1 MCIKPIEIEYLENMK
16 KFQYKTSDN
25 SLLYNKCMSPC
36 LNKVVNIFPIWL
48 APNIITLFS
57 LGCNII
63 AASITFFDSGFD
75 FSNELKSSTC
85 IIIGLTQ
92 FLYQILDNLDGKQAR
107 RTGSSSPFGMLL
119 DHGCDIFTN
128 CLTSFNLSHLA
139 LLGNNSFY
147 SVTVFIGLI
156 LGFYAM
162 TYEEYKLGELH
173 FPIVNAT
180 DEGNIILSSFA
191 ILCGFIGQNWINYNI
206 FGNFNISKIIG
217 LISIGGGISCV
228 YNLFNHTYKKKGM
241 KETLKIILDW
251 FYFYMVMA
259 LPIIYVIYFINFYE
273 LYKWSILGCM
283 CLLFARVTMDLQIR
297 IVTADTIK
305 GNYFIIFV
313 NALLLIS
320 FVFNL
325 YRDKLYILCGVGTM
339 LSAELLMFII
349 IRSNEITNYLG
360 IKIFKINPQMQI

>member
-1 MCIKPIEIEYLENMK
+1 MCIKPIEIENLENMK
-16 KFQYKTSDN
+16 KFQYKTSDA

-128 CLTSFNLSHLA
+128 CLTCFNLSHLA

-180 DEGNIILSSFA
+180 DEGNVILSSFA
-191 ILCGFIGQNWINYNI
+191 IFCGFFGQRWLNYNI
-206 FGNFNISKIIG
+206 FSNFTISKLIG
-217 LISIGGGISCV
+217 LFSFGGGISCV
-228 YNLFNHTYKKKGM
+228 YNLFNHTCKKKGI
-241 KETLKIILDW
+241 KECLKIFLDW
-251 FYFYMVMA
+251 LYFYNVIV
-259 LPIIYVIYFINFYE
+259 LPIIYSVYFTNFYE
-273 LYKWSILGCM
+273 LYKWSVLGCM

-305 GNYFIIFV
+305 GNYFIIFI

-349 IRSNEITNYLG
+349 IRSNEITKYLG
-360 IKIFKINPQMQI
+360 IKIFKINPQIQI